1 MPAHGRST
9 RPPSTDEYGAGG
21 TTSGASGPS
30 RTSVAGRSSSAMPG
44 PLRPNSES
52 SRHRLCVRRRPAPA
66 CLASLHRTQP
76 ASSAVRR
83 LGHKTRL
90 PTESFPRRS
99 AAIPPGAGTTSSSDA
114 RTGLPQANA
123 LGVRTCSSQERGAN
137 RQLVTRRPR
146 RKPRGARSGP
156 RRQLPRRPSTSLD
169 RPDGLASAG
178 RGMSGG
184 PQARRPRRESR
195 SAI

>member
-30 RTSVAGRSSSAMPG
+30 RASVAGRSSSAVPG

-76 ASSAVRR
+76 ASSTVRR
-83 LGHKTRL
+83 LGHETRL
-90 PTESFPRRS
+90 PAESFPRRS

-114 RTGLPQANA
+114 RTASAAGKRAGNPNMFLPGAWREPTTGHTKTTA
-123 LGVRTCSSQERGAN
+123 KTTRGTIRTETTTAE
-137 RQLVTRRPR
+137 T
-146 RKPRGARSGP
+146 AIH
-156 RRQLPRRPSTSLD
+156 LPRSTRWPRFCWS
-169 RPDGLASAG
+169 RNVRRAAS
-178 RGMSGG
+178 
-184 PQARRPRRESR
+184 P
-195 SAI
+195 